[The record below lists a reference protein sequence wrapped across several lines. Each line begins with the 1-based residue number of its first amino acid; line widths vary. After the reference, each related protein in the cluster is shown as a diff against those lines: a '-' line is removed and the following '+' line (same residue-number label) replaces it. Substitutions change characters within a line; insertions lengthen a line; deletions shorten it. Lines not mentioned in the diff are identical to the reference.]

1 MIFSECKSM
10 GLYILLV
17 ICLIL
22 GCIQPVKAADMPPAV
37 REGPEQEGQVTQ
49 GETAEPVS
57 PQAKT
62 KKPPKWEWQVSE
74 EKTEEEVLREKELKA
89 VPKEFT
95 FPKKTEKAEVAPP
108 VPSEEE
114 KVEVSINFQSAD
126 IKEVLQLL
134 FGDLLNVNYTV
145 DKKVTGAITLRAAG
159 KFRQSELLQ
168 IIQTA
173 LNVNGFAHV
182 KKGQVLEVLPIQ
194 EARQEQGVVDVGK
207 RVLTSTEDIVT
218 QIVPCEHIAPQDI
231 IPTLRTFMTVAGF
244 VIAPNDTHALVISDK
259 ASNMERLLTVLGTFD
274 VPFFAGKALKFYNIR
289 HANAQNLAKDLDAL
303 AQSLGAVTKG
313 RKGQLSFIPFQDTN
327 KLLVAT
333 NTPELFSTVDLWIEN
348 IDVAIAEKAMQ
359 LYVYKLQHQKAE
371 TVAAALNEI
380 YSEQVGAELRKGPTP
395 AAVPTQ
401 VEVTGGGVLLQGRTA
416 ATRGPM
422 KIIAEPATNS
432 IIIKAP
438 PADYQD
444 IRRVI
449 EILDTTPQQVLI
461 EVLIAEVTLTDA
473 LAYGVEHFFR
483 QNFGSGLISL
493 EPSSVISAAAVP
505 NPLSGGTRV
514 FRLRKDITTIF
525 NLLDTTTQVEVLSTP
540 HILVQDEEAATIQ
553 VGASEPILAQ
563 QISVPIAGTTP
574 TTTGGTFATQN
585 QVQYR
590 DIGVILTVKPRIGEN
605 RMVTIQ
611 VTQEVTNLAQ
621 EVTRGINSPRFTTRK
636 AETFLTVED
645 EHTIVIGG
653 IIETRLE
660 NTIRRVPVL
669 NRVPLLGK
677 LFKSEDKTKRKTE
690 LLVLLTPR
698 IVSTSD
704 EIDLATKNFE
714 EKLKLI
720 ESLRKEQK

>member
-17 ICLIL
+17 ICLTL

-37 REGPEQEGQVTQ
+37 RGGPEQEGQVTQ
-49 GETAEPVS
+49 GETAEPAS

-62 KKPPKWEWQVSE
+62 KKPPKWEWQVTE

-145 DKKVTGAITLRAAG
+145 DKRVTGAITLRAAG

-244 VIAPNDTHALVISDK
+244 VIAPNDTHALVISEK

-274 VPFFAGKALKFYNIR
+274 VPFFAGKGLKFYDIR

-333 NTPELFSTVDLWIEN
+333 STPELFSTVDLWIEN
-348 IDVAIAEKAMQ
+348 IDVEIAEKAMR

-380 YSEQVGAELRKGPTP
+380 YSEQVGAEPRKGPTL

-432 IIIKAP
+432 IIVKAP

-505 NPLSGGTRV
+505 NPLSGGTRA

-525 NLLDTTTQVEVLSTP
+525 NLLDSTTQVEVLSTP

-553 VGASEPILAQ
+553 VGAAEPILTQ
-563 QISVPIAGTTP
+563 QISVPIAGAP
-574 TTTGGTFATQN
+574 AGGTFATQN
-585 QVQYR
+585 QIQYR

-605 RMVTIQ
+605 RMVTIH
-611 VTQEVTNLAQ
+611 VTQEVTNLAK
-621 EVTRGINSPRFTTRK
+621 EVTGGINSPRFTTRK

-645 EHTIVIGG
+645 DHTIVIGG

-660 NTIRRVPVL
+660 NTVRRVPVL
-669 NRVPLLGK
+669 NRIPLLGK
-677 LFKSEDKTKRKTE
+677 LFKSEDRTKRKTE

-704 EIDLATKNFE
+704 EIDLVTRNFE

-720 ESLRKEQK
+720 ESLRKEQKE

>member
-1 MIFSECKSM
+1 
-10 GLYILLV
+10 
-17 ICLIL
+17 
-22 GCIQPVKAADMPPAV
+22 
-37 REGPEQEGQVTQ
+37 
-49 GETAEPVS
+49 
-57 PQAKT
+57 
-62 KKPPKWEWQVSE
+62 
-74 EKTEEEVLREKELKA
+74 
-89 VPKEFT
+89 
-95 FPKKTEKAEVAPP
+95 
-108 VPSEEE
+108 
-114 KVEVSINFQSAD
+114 
-126 IKEVLQLL
+126 
-134 FGDLLNVNYTV
+134 
-145 DKKVTGAITLRAAG
+145 
-159 KFRQSELLQ
+159 
-168 IIQTA
+168 
-173 LNVNGFAHV
+173 
-182 KKGQVLEVLPIQ
+182 
-194 EARQEQGVVDVGK
+194 
-207 RVLTSTEDIVT
+207 
-218 QIVPCEHIAPQDI
+218 
-231 IPTLRTFMTVAGF
+231 
-244 VIAPNDTHALVISDK
+244 
-259 ASNMERLLTVLGTFD
+259 
-274 VPFFAGKALKFYNIR
+274 
-289 HANAQNLAKDLDAL
+289 
-303 AQSLGAVTKG
+303 
-313 RKGQLSFIPFQDTN
+313 
-327 KLLVAT
+327 
-333 NTPELFSTVDLWIEN
+333 
-348 IDVAIAEKAMQ
+348 
-359 LYVYKLQHQKAE
+359 
-371 TVAAALNEI
+371 
-380 YSEQVGAELRKGPTP
+380 
-395 AAVPTQ
+395 
-401 VEVTGGGVLLQGRTA
+401 
-416 ATRGPM
+416 
-422 KIIAEPATNS
+422 
-432 IIIKAP
+432 
-438 PADYQD
+438 
-444 IRRVI
+444 
-449 EILDTTPQQVLI
+449 QVLI